1 MVSPS
6 GIATRVFA
14 WLAVAS
20 DCSRISLRRL
30 DVVKPTEPDDNT
42 AVPAPTELAPI
53 EPALADD
60 AHMVRRAAQ
69 RYGTVGAMLA
79 GGMVAFD
86 RILGRKPKEL
96 PAVVIEAAAE
106 PTDINE
112 GISLTL
118 QQPDG
123 EQLQV
128 FAPPPGRRRTRAV
141 RRRRPAPGE

>member
-1 MVSPS
+1 M
-6 GIATRVFA
+6 RVFA
-14 WLAVAS
+14 PRPVVG
-20 DCSRISLRRL
+20 DCSRISLHRL

-86 RILGRKPKEL
+86 RILGRKPKEQ
-96 PAVVIEAAAE
+96 PAIVIEAATE
-106 PTDINE
+106 PKDIDK
-112 GISLTL
+112 GIALTL

-123 EQLQV
+123 EELHV
-128 FAPPPGRRRTRAV
+128 FAPPPGRRRSRAV